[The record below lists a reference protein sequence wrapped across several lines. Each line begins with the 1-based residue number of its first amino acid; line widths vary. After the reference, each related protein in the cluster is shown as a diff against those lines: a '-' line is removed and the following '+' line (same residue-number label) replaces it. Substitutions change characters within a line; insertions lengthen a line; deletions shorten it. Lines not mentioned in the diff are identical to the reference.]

1 MQKSVEFLRRDS
13 VQELFNEYYYDES
26 YAALSS
32 NYFSNLS
39 TSSRNTAAAATTI
52 NVKWDESKGKKQ
64 DTSATSK
71 VNSSIV

>member
-1 MQKSVEFLRRDS
+1 MAKSIEYLRRDS

-26 YAALSS
+26 FAALQS

-52 NVKWDESKGKKQ
+52 NVIKNPKEDVS
-64 DTSATSK
+64 
-71 VNSSIV
+71 NRRRSSMAL